1 MDPATATSRSLPANY
16 LYNIKFYQ
24 ILCSRPAVPEVG
36 KPGGRRHT
44 NGLARPPIDR
54 PRLAH
59 RGPVPRKSDRPPTSR
74 ATTRAL
80 SVQPPPPTGGREGLN
95 LSEGGEAR
103 AKDQAASA
111 PPKVPAAALPSRVGL
126 PSRPS
131 RPRVPQEGFEPTPPV
146 HHRGRAVPRT
156 S

>member
-80 SVQPPPPTGGREGLN
+80 SVQPPPPDGG
-95 LSEGGEAR
+95 AR
-103 AKDQAASA
+103 RVE
-111 PPKVPAAALPSRVGL
+111 PK
-126 PSRPS
+126 
-131 RPRVPQEGFEPTPPV
+131 
-146 HHRGRAVPRT
+146 RGRRG
-156 S
+156 SGQRSGG